1 MLTMKKTYL
10 TIMLATVWIGI
21 SEFLRNE
28 FLFKSLWDAHYRQ
41 LGLEFKTLPING
53 ILWLIWSF
61 LLALII
67 NEILKK
73 FSTLKTFFLT
83 WIMAFLMMWL
93 TVYNLQVLPPQL
105 LLFAIPLSSLEIA
118 VAVLIIK
125 KFSIF
130 KSGRNSRH

>member
-10 TIMLATVWIGI
+10 TIILTTVWIGI

-28 FLFKSLWDAHYRQ
+28 FLFKSFWEAHYRQ

-61 LLALII
+61 FLALII

-93 TVYNLQVLPPQL
+93 TIYNLQVLPLQIL
-105 LLFAIPLSSLEIA
+105 IFAIPLSILEIV
-118 VAVLIIK
+118 VAMLIIK
-125 KFSIF
+125 KIT
-130 KSGRNSRH
+130 KT

>member
-10 TIMLATVWIGI
+10 TVMLTTVWIGI
-21 SEFLRNE
+21 SEFIRNE
-28 FLFKSLWDAHYRQ
+28 FLLKNLWDVHYKQ

-53 ILWLIWSF
+53 LLWLVWSF

-73 FSTLKTFFLT
+73 ISIIKTFFLT

-93 TVYNLQVLPPQL
+93 TIYNLQVLPLQI
-105 LLFAIPLSSLEIA
+105 LLFAIPLSLLEIA
-118 VAVLIIK
+118 VAILIVK
-125 KFSIF
+125 KIT
-130 KSGRNSRH
+130 KI